1 MYHPLPIGI
10 ENFEEIYSRE
20 FYYIDKTLLVKELM
34 DKGAKVSLF
43 TRPRRFGKTLTLS
56 MLQYYFEDAYDV
68 RGNKHSFDVIILGT
82 GVRMGKIYKP
92 ASNFIRKN
100 IEQLAQKKIAI
111 FFCNAYSNTFDN
123 AVEKNLPFELVQQA
137 ICIKS
142 FGGKPPF
149 SHPQNMNWLNKDN
162 LNSFI
167 ATIHSL

>member
-68 RGNKHSFDVIILGT
+68 RGNNILLMLSFLERVCVWEKFTNPLQIL
-82 GVRMGKIYKP
+82 
-92 ASNFIRKN
+92 
-100 IEQLAQKKIAI
+100 
-111 FFCNAYSNTFDN
+111 
-123 AVEKNLPFELVQQA
+123 
-137 ICIKS
+137 
-142 FGGKPPF
+142 FGR
-149 SHPQNMNWLNKDN
+149 
-162 LNSFI
+162 
-167 ATIHSL
+167 T